1 MNTQTYPNKPMR
13 RRGDVYRSDAVGAL
27 RNLVDV
33 VRRMDADY
41 VIAHQCKPTSEEE
54 YGRALCRAE
63 DALDELDGRL

>member
-13 RRGDVYRSDAVGAL
+13 RRGDVCLSDAIGAL

>member
-41 VIAHQCKPTSEEE
+41 VIANQCKPTSEEE

>member
-13 RRGDVYRSDAVGAL
+13 RRGDVYRGDAVGAL

-41 VIAHQCKPTSEEE
+41 VMAHQCKPTSEEE

>member
-63 DALDELDGRL
+63 DALNELDGRL

>member
-13 RRGDVYRSDAVGAL
+13 RRGDVYRSDAIGAL

>member
-1 MNTQTYPNKPMR
+1 MR
-13 RRGDVYRSDAVGAL
+13 RRGDVYRSDAIGAL

-41 VIAHQCKPTSEEE
+41 VMAHQCKPTSEEE

>member
-13 RRGDVYRSDAVGAL
+13 RRGDVFRSDAIGAL

-33 VRRMDADY
+33 VRRRDADY
-41 VIAHQCKPTSEEE
+41 VMAHQCRPASDEDL
-54 YGRALCRAE
+54 GRALCRAE

>member
-13 RRGDVYRSDAVGAL
+13 RRGDVYRSDDIGAL

>member
-13 RRGDVYRSDAVGAL
+13 RRGDVYRSDAIGAL

-33 VRRMDADY
+33 VRRRDADY
-41 VIAHQCKPTSEEE
+41 VMAHQCKPTSEEE